1 MRYLQTL
8 EMMKNRWAFGLS
20 VGFHLVCFWVFNW
33 GFMRDEATIA
43 KTATKIEEPE
53 PIEIR
58 LVEKSISTHATAQGS
73 QKYRNIK
80 AGSQTKISL
89 SNLIPKIG
97 MKLLIGQSSGVQV
110 NTGPL
115 VSFGKDSGDLGKLVE
130 ASFFQDLYKKID
142 EKLVYP
148 SILVERRLQGTVNVS
163 LLITPEGSI
172 DWSSVRINGG
182 SKYLRLYIVRVL
194 REVFLVPLDKRIL
207 RKAHLPI
214 QVDLSM
220 KFSISENSKGTN
232 AELEN
237 YIMGQV
243 LTFSRIGHRSVME
256 WKLGPLRGMFPI
268 PHASVDILGTVD
280 EVVNG
285 DPLVRYLKGEEE

>member
-1 MRYLQTL
+1 
-8 EMMKNRWAFGLS
+8 
-20 VGFHLVCFWVFNW
+20 
-33 GFMRDEATIA
+33 MRDEAT
-43 KTATKIEEPE
+43 KIEKPE
-53 PIEIR
+53 SVEIQ
-58 LVEKSISTHATAQGS
+58 LIEKSISTQVTAPGS
-73 QKYRNIK
+73 HKLRKMK
-80 AGSQTKISL
+80 ASSQTKISL
-89 SNLIPKIG
+89 SSLIPKIG
-97 MKLLIGQSSGVQV
+97 MKLLLGQSSGVQAT
-110 NTGPL
+110 TGPL
-115 VSFGKDSGDLGKLVE
+115 VSFGKNSGDLKKLVE

-163 LLITPEGSI
+163 LLITQEGSI
-172 DWSSVRINGG
+172 DWSSARINGG
-182 SKYLRLYIVRVL
+182 SKYLRLYVLRVL

-214 QVDLSM
+214 QIDLSM
-220 KFSISENSKGTN
+220 KFSISENSKGIN

-256 WKLGPLRGMFPI
+256 WKLGPLRGIFPI
-268 PHASVDILGTVD
+268 PYASVDILGTVD

-285 DPLVRYLKGEEE
+285 DPLVRYLKGEEDFVNSIHDRVD